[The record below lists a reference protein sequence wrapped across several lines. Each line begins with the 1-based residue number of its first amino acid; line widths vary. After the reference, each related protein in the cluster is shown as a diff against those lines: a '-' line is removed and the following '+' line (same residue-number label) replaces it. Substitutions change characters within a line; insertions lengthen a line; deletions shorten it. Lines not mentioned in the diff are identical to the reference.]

1 MSEQK
6 TSTFGICGR
15 MFTIAHNLGLYRSV
29 AVTGIYSSSL
39 QRADLEQRLDASLQ
53 AAIREHPA
61 LCYGLSDQDAKDD
74 SNTFFSFN
82 EVHRDDVIEVID
94 CSSETSSEGFSESAA
109 DSVLRQR
116 LERAHTSLWP
126 VGKPAWRMIVVH
138 HPVGKPLLVEAARGR
153 PETTLEE
160 RRFDI
165 AFVFHHAIADGLS
178 GLAFQNAIMK
188 HFSLLSGAPAEVKW
202 PLVVDWDVPLPN
214 LVEERIDLNNPQRSE
229 GKEPPKHA
237 NQPAWPGDTISL
249 PPGNGYRAR
258 VHMAI
263 VPPETLGSSLKFCK
277 SQGIT
282 LTGYLHGLICVF
294 LSREAP
300 EAPGFRLVTPY
311 SLRQFT
317 KTSGQDI
324 AFHAASMAMY
334 VPDSDLAAIRKT
346 KPQSLEEREHV
357 VGIAKDFS
365 ASMVREVA
373 AASYIDELRDV
384 PDGTELRKSALELL
398 GKRRTKSYEI
408 SNLGVGQSLATDL
421 DDKSM
426 VLRRLMMTQ
435 SGSVTGHAFSV
446 NCASV
451 KGGPLTLS
459 ITWMNGVVENQL
471 IESLSSYLKQSME
484 RLVTGE

>member
-1 MSEQK
+1 MAEQK

-15 MFTIAHNLGLYRSV
+15 MFSIAHDLGYYRSV

-39 QRADLEQRLDASLQ
+39 RKVDLEQRLDASVQ

-61 LCYGLSDQDAKDD
+61 LCYILSDQTTDD
-74 SNTFFSFN
+74 GSTIFASFK
-82 EVHRDDVIEVID
+82 EVDRDDLIEVINY
-94 CSSETSSEGFSESAA
+94 SSETSSEEGSESAA
-109 DSVLRQR
+109 DSLLRQR
-116 LERAHTSLWP
+116 LENAHTSFWP
-126 VGKPAWRMIVVH
+126 VGKPAWRMIIIH
-138 HPVGKPLLVEAARGR
+138 HPTEKSLLGEAAQSDS
-153 PETTLEE
+153 ETLEE

-178 GLAFQNAIMK
+178 GLAFHNTMMK
-188 HFSLLSGAPAEVKW
+188 HFSLISDASSKVKW
-202 PLVVDWDVPLPN
+202 PLVVDWDVSLPN

-229 GKEPPKHA
+229 SEQPATHG
-237 NQPAWPGDTISL
+237 NQPAWPGDTITL
-249 PPGNGYRAR
+249 PPGNGYRSR

-263 VPPETLGSSLKFCK
+263 VPPETLSSSLKFCK

-294 LSREAP
+294 LSREAA

-317 KTSGQDI
+317 KTSAQDI

-334 VPDSDLAAIRKT
+334 VPESGLAAIRKT
-346 KPQSLEEREHV
+346 QPQSSEEREHV
-357 VGIAKDFS
+357 VQIAKDFS
-365 ASMVREVA
+365 ESMAREVA
-373 AASYIDELRDV
+373 ASSYIDELRDV
-384 PDGTELRKSALELL
+384 PDGIELRKSALEIL

-408 SNLGVGQSLATDL
+408 SNLGVGQNPTADQ
-421 DDKSM
+421 DAKRM
-426 VLRRLMMTQ
+426 ALRRLMMTQ

-451 KGGPLTLS
+451 RGGPLTLS
-459 ITWMNGVVENQL
+459 ITWSNGVVEDQL
-471 IESLSSYLKQSME
+471 INSLSLYLKRSME
-484 RLVTGE
+484 RLSTGE